1 MGREAVEEEGAPPL
15 GPFERRDDGEAIG
28 LSPGDVVGKPL
39 SSTLQMMCL
48 GEVATCLAVSV
59 ELVEELVG
67 SGELPAIR
75 FGSVAR
81 VLVDDLV
88 AFVEAHRSSGPNTQ
102 GGDG

>member
-59 ELVEELVG
+59 ELVEELVA
-67 SGELPAIR
+67 SGELPAVHFR
-75 FGSVAR
+75 GATR
-81 VLVDDLV
+81 VLANDLV
-88 AFVEAHRSSGPNTQ
+88 AFVEAHRSSEFNRQ
-102 GGDG
+102 EEDG